1 MVPSYAPTSHENG
14 RACKTDSNVALSYF
28 PMDNLHSP
36 HDDVRA
42 CKTDSELDASGVPVE
57 DMGNRK
63 PFVSAIP

>member
-1 MVPSYAPTSHENG
+1 
-14 RACKTDSNVALSYF
+14 
-28 PMDNLHSP
+28 MDNLHSP

-57 DMGNRK
+57 DMGDRK